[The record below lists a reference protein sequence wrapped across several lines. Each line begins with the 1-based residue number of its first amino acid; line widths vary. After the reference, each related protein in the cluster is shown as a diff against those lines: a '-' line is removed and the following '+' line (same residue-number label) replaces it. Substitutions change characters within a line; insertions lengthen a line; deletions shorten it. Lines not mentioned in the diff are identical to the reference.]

1 MSIHARKLPN
11 ELRTALGTIV
21 EPDVQ
26 NDRAASTEDA
36 ASARAEPAGMSAD
49 RQRAGD
55 VARSHP
61 NARKKGTAVE
71 CPDLPWYRTE
81 RWLAVQLLALVPI
94 LAAMFA
100 PIQFRVPLSIAGGT
114 LVAIGTV
121 MMLMHKPTSSLRD
134 TGVDSSSA

>member
-11 ELRTALGTIV
+11 ELRTALGTVV
-21 EPDVQ
+21 EPDAR
-26 NDRAASTEDA
+26 NDRAPSTDDA
-36 ASARAEPAGMSAD
+36 ASTRVEPTDISAD

-55 VARSHP
+55 VARTEPH
-61 NARKKGTAVE
+61 ARKKGTAVE
-71 CPDLPWYRTE
+71 SPDLPWYRTE

-100 PIQFRVPLSIAGGT
+100 PSQFRVPLSIAGGT

-134 TGVDSSSA
+134 TGIDSSSA